1 MNSYGVYQ
9 RGIDTTFFR
18 PFAGR
23 KNALFAFRWPFLARL
38 RGRAWDATG
47 HESLQVYTISAN
59 NITAS
64 FIPYGARLVSLL
76 VPDRSGQ
83 QQDVVVGFDNP
94 EQYVENV
101 ASNNAYLGPIVGRYA
116 NRIKNSTFIL
126 DGVEY
131 KVPSNEFN
139 DTQTLHGGPVGYDQ
153 RNWTVTNHTED
164 SITFAL
170 FDPGFENFPGKVVN
184 LAAYTVSSSWSP
196 DNASFETKL
205 TTRTVS
211 IAQSDRTPIML
222 ANHIYWNLNAFK
234 EPNILNDTFLQLPL
248 SDRYISTDSHLI
260 PTGQI
265 ADVKTS
271 FDGALD
277 FTSPKLIGQD
287 IQSTTGLCG
296 DNCTGYDT
304 CFIIDRPTNI
314 SDWTSSPK
322 TMVPALNMFSTT
334 TGISMLVSTNQHAV
348 QIYTCSG
355 QNGTLPV
362 KQSQVDHN
370 NQQNTG
376 NTTHPVDTVQ
386 KYGCIVIEPE
396 GWIDGVNN
404 PQWGQLQYQ
413 IFGPDT
419 PPAVNWATYVFGK
432 V

>member
-1 MNSYGVYQ
+1 MHYSRFVGAFLLACVGVAGTPQGMNVTVPAPQPAPAPTDFPS
-9 RGIDTTFFR
+9 
-18 PFAGR
+18 
-23 KNALFAFRWPFLARL
+23 NASTA
-38 RGRAWDATG
+38 
-47 HESLQVYTISAN
+47 LQVYTISAN

-205 TTRTVS
+205 TTRT
-211 IAQSDRTPIML
+211 D
-222 ANHIYWNLNAFK
+222 K
-234 EPNILNDTFLQLPL
+234 
-248 SDRYISTDSHLI
+248 
-260 PTGQI
+260 
-265 ADVKTS
+265 
-271 FDGALD
+271 
-277 FTSPKLIGQD
+277 
-287 IQSTTGLCG
+287 
-296 DNCTGYDT
+296 
-304 CFIIDRPTNI
+304 
-314 SDWTSSPK
+314 
-322 TMVPALNMFSTT
+322 
-334 TGISMLVSTNQHAV
+334 
-348 QIYTCSG
+348 
-355 QNGTLPV
+355 
-362 KQSQVDHN
+362 
-370 NQQNTG
+370 
-376 NTTHPVDTVQ
+376 
-386 KYGCIVIEPE
+386 
-396 GWIDGVNN
+396 
-404 PQWGQLQYQ
+404 
-413 IFGPDT
+413 
-419 PPAVNWATYVFGK
+419 
-432 V
+432 